1 MLGVFDSGFGGLT
14 VLRAIHERL
23 PNVSTVYLGDN
34 ARAPYGTRTHE
45 EIFQFTLDG
54 IRELFRRD
62 CPLVI
67 VACNTSSAQAL
78 RQIQQTILPAEFP
91 DRRVLG
97 VIRPTAEEIVSMS
110 SAGHI
115 GVFATTATV
124 SSGAYLR
131 EIEDASVS
139 SPRLPSFRKEGL
151 GVVRVSQVA
160 CPGLVD
166 LIETGRE
173 RSIEADELVAKFC
186 DQLIAVDPL
195 VDTILLG
202 CTHYPLVE
210 NLFTKHLANRRVIS
224 QGTIV
229 ADKLVDYLDR
239 HPEIDARVDQT
250 GSREYLTTKS
260 DDGISSLASRF
271 YGADVRFGCVEL
283 ANGTKVPMNSISQGL

>member
-34 ARAPYGTRTHE
+34 ARAPYGTRSHE
-45 EIFQFTLDG
+45 EIFQFTLEG
-54 IRELFRRD
+54 IRELFRRG

-78 RQIQQTILPAEFP
+78 RQIQQTILPVEFP

-110 SAGHI
+110 TAKHI
-115 GVFATTATV
+115 GVFATPATV
-124 SSGAYLR
+124 ASGAYLR
-131 EIEDASVS
+131 EIVGATVT
-139 SPRLPSFRKEGL
+139 
-151 GVVRVSQVA
+151 QVA

-166 LIETGRE
+166 LIESGRE
-173 RSIEADELVAKFC
+173 RSGEAEALVATFC
-186 DQLIAVDPL
+186 AQMISTDPL
-195 VDTILLG
+195 IDAVLLG

-210 NLFTKHLANRRVIS
+210 DLFIKHLDGRRVIS

-229 ADKLVDYLDR
+229 AEKLAGYLGR
-239 HPEIDARVDQT
+239 HPEIAERLDAT
-250 GSREYLTTKS
+250 GSRQYLTTKS
-260 DDGISSLASRF
+260 DEDLSSLASRF
-271 YGADVRFGCVEL
+271 YGETLQFAPVE
-283 ANGTKVPMNSISQGL
+283 MNF

>member
-14 VLRAIHERL
+14 VLRAIHTRL
-23 PNVSTVYLGDN
+23 PSISTIYLGDN
-34 ARAPYGTRTHE
+34 ARAPYGTRSHE

-54 IRELFRRD
+54 IRELFRRG

-110 SAGHI
+110 TTKHI
-115 GVFATTATV
+115 GVFATPATV

-131 EIEDASVS
+131 EIVGANVT
-139 SPRLPSFRKEGL
+139 
-151 GVVRVSQVA
+151 QIA

-166 LIETGRE
+166 LIESGRE
-173 RSIEADELVAKFC
+173 RSEEVERLVASLC
-186 DQLIAVDPL
+186 DQMLAADPL
-195 VDTILLG
+195 IDAALLG
-202 CTHYPLVE
+202 CTHYPIVE
-210 NLFTKHLANRRVIS
+210 GLFKKHLPGLRVIS

-229 ADKLVDYLDR
+229 ADKLAGYLER
-239 HPEIDARVDQT
+239 HPDIAARIDMSGAR
-250 GSREYLTTKS
+250 RYLTTK
-260 DDGISSLASRF
+260 DDENLSSLASRF
-271 YGADVRFGCVEL
+271 YGETVAFIPIK
-283 ANGTKVPMNSISQGL
+283 TNS

>member
-23 PNVSTVYLGDN
+23 PDVSTVYLGDN
-34 ARAPYGTRTHE
+34 ARAPYGTRSHE

-54 IRELFRRD
+54 VRELFRRG

-78 RQIQQTILPAEFP
+78 RQIQQTVLPVEFP

-110 SAGHI
+110 ASKHI
-115 GVFATTATV
+115 GVFATPATV

-131 EIEDASVS
+131 EIVGATVTQVS
-139 SPRLPSFRKEGL
+139 
-151 GVVRVSQVA
+151 

-173 RSIEADELVAKFC
+173 QSVEADDLVASYC
-186 DQLIAVDPL
+186 HQMVAADPMI
-195 VDTILLG
+195 DTILLG

-210 NLFTKHLANRRVIS
+210 ELFGKHLGNDALPPLTPGVGGNLVRRVVS

-229 ADKLVDYLDR
+229 ADKLADYLDH
-239 HPEIDARVDQT
+239 HPDMAERIDQSGTRQ
-250 GSREYLTTKS
+250 YLTTKS
-260 DDGISSLASRF
+260 DEGLSSLASRF
-271 YGADVRFGCVEL
+271 YGKAVRFDL
-283 ANGTKVPMNSISQGL
+283 A